1 MNGLSSYLS
10 DYTYTFPNGTLEEQI
25 SDVMEFIYSNI
36 SSMYLSDVYTIS
48 TDNELSIQN
57 LNDIYNEITSDFDN
71 LINNEKYGV
80 YLNESKNRYCYK
92 NNDSDN
98 ILKHEWKE
106 DYEYAF
112 FKDAYLSSIFPN
124 DRPHW

>member
-1 MNGLSSYLS
+1 
-10 DYTYTFPNGTLEEQI
+10 
-25 SDVMEFIYSNI
+25 
-36 SSMYLSDVYTIS
+36 MYLSDVYTIS

>member
-1 MNGLSSYLS
+1 MNGLSSSLS

-57 LNDIYNEITSDFDN
+57 LNDIYNEI
-71 LINNEKYGV
+71 
-80 YLNESKNRYCYK
+80 
-92 NNDSDN
+92 
-98 ILKHEWKE
+98 
-106 DYEYAF
+106 
-112 FKDAYLSSIFPN
+112 SS
-124 DRPHW
+124 RRS

>member
-1 MNGLSSYLS
+1 
-10 DYTYTFPNGTLEEQI
+10 
-25 SDVMEFIYSNI
+25 
-36 SSMYLSDVYTIS
+36 MYLSDVYTIS

-106 DYEYAF
+106 GYEYDIIITVSSPLEVAST
-112 FKDAYLSSIFPN
+112 AYLTPWEKGEITL
-124 DRPHW
+124 R